1 MIIQLDTDNPKPLE
15 QKIQELILKKLF
27 IKVDDE
33 KIFIKKEDF
42 IGLILK
48 DIIAIAQA
56 DFNID
61 AALIIAL
68 KEQTDYQSMPDAKR
82 NELDQALMEFLTEIE
97 AYRFYL
103 DAIQNELCEDEDEI
117 YMKVLTILNSEIELL
132 ERKLCKL
139 MVQSLNNKIEND
151 GYSEKIGNSREE
163 LLNGIAFQIKV
174 LASSS
179 SITEAI
185 KEFDSLMPT
194 SKRLNESDL
203 KAEIE
208 KLTKFSEVACDEIAA
223 YKMALSLL
231 SQNAEFPMILAT
243 VKQLLSLEEQS

>member
-1 MIIQLDTDNPKPLE
+1 MIIGLDSDNPKPLM

-33 KIFIKKEDF
+33 KIFINKVDF

-68 KEQTDYQSMPDAKR
+68 KDQTAYQSMPDTKR
-82 NELDQALMEFLTEIE
+82 NELDEAQMEFFTEIE

-117 YMKVLTILNSEIELL
+117 YMGVLTILNSEIEIL
-132 ERKLCKL
+132 ERKLHKL
-139 MVQSLNNKIEND
+139 MMQSLNNKIEND

-174 LASSS
+174 LALSS

-194 SKRLNESDL
+194 SKRLKESEL